1 MAAEKRK
8 VKKWGWKTL
17 LALLGLAAAGAFGFF
32 SIFNTIRV
40 TAAEPSL
47 SENEANEAAS
57 VTITD
62 AELEQLL
69 SGELTLDSL
78 TRTGTDEAPAAS
90 EAQGTAAGEQP
101 ARTES
106 EAAAP
111 SEPEDSASGTEQSA
125 ASSSEAPAE
134 KKQQEAACEAEVKAL
149 IQQTYALKAIAEKG
163 LNSSISA
170 AKAEYKTLPAEQQT
184 KTKKIMICLSKTGEL
199 TSLQSYC
206 DKEMGRIVS
215 QLRTVLKENGQST
228 ELADQVMST
237 YKAEKSQR
245 YAELKNKLYT
255 VLKEQGRL
263 KSRSTGEESQS
274 MDNYKAENQEQEIDL
289 VSLFFA
295 VAHRYKQMAAAAVI
309 CAVLF
314 GGFGVVKGMLNQR
327 AIDEAIA
334 NGEEVPRTSAE
345 QQYEEDMVE
354 YREAQTKHDTDVTSY
369 KQQLNQNEADQV
381 RAQFDIDN
389 AQEYID
395 KSVRQKLDPYNVYT
409 SETRFYITT
418 DYKIMPGMDYQNPD
432 YTSAV
437 LSAYNSLLTSH
448 ESIITIADQFSMEE
462 RYMRELISVSVDN
475 ATRLLTITTYG
486 EDADEASRIM
496 DLMLKRME
504 AVRENIEMT
513 VGGHNTKQVSRSDS
527 TTVLTWLRDSQQD
540 TAEQSDRPAE
550 QS

>member
-32 SIFNTIRV
+32 SIFNTVRV
-40 TAAEPSL
+40 TAAEPAL
-47 SENEANEAAS
+47 SENEANEEAS

-101 ARTES
+101 ARMES
-106 EAAAP
+106 EAAAS

-125 ASSSEAPAE
+125 A
-134 KKQQEAACEAEVKAL
+134 CEAEVKAL
-149 IQQTYALKAIAEKG
+149 IQKTYALKAIAEKG

-245 YAELKNKLYT
+245 YAELKNKLY
-255 VLKEQGRL
+255 
-263 KSRSTGEESQS
+263 
-274 MDNYKAENQEQEIDL
+274 
-289 VSLFFA
+289 
-295 VAHRYKQMAAAAVI
+295 
-309 CAVLF
+309 
-314 GGFGVVKGMLNQR
+314 
-327 AIDEAIA
+327 
-334 NGEEVPRTSAE
+334 NG
-345 QQYEEDMVE
+345 
-354 YREAQTKHDTDVTSY
+354 
-369 KQQLNQNEADQV
+369 
-381 RAQFDIDN
+381 
-389 AQEYID
+389 
-395 KSVRQKLDPYNVYT
+395 
-409 SETRFYITT
+409 
-418 DYKIMPGMDYQNPD
+418 
-432 YTSAV
+432 
-437 LSAYNSLLTSH
+437 
-448 ESIITIADQFSMEE
+448 
-462 RYMRELISVSVDN
+462 
-475 ATRLLTITTYG
+475 
-486 EDADEASRIM
+486 
-496 DLMLKRME
+496 
-504 AVRENIEMT
+504 
-513 VGGHNTKQVSRSDS
+513 
-527 TTVLTWLRDSQQD
+527 
-540 TAEQSDRPAE
+540 
-550 QS
+550 

>member
-1 MAAEKRK
+1 MEERK
-8 VKKWGWKTL
+8 FKKWGWKAL

-32 SIFNTIRV
+32 SIFNTVRV
-40 TAAEPSL
+40 AAAEPAL
-47 SENEANEAAS
+47 SENEADEAAS

-90 EAQGTAAGEQP
+90 EAQGIAAGEQP

-106 EAAAP
+106 EAAAS

-134 KKQQEAACEAEVKAL
+134 KKQQQEAACEAEVKAL

-245 YAELKNKLYT
+245 YAELKNKLY
-255 VLKEQGRL
+255 
-263 KSRSTGEESQS
+263 
-274 MDNYKAENQEQEIDL
+274 
-289 VSLFFA
+289 
-295 VAHRYKQMAAAAVI
+295 
-309 CAVLF
+309 
-314 GGFGVVKGMLNQR
+314 
-327 AIDEAIA
+327 
-334 NGEEVPRTSAE
+334 NG
-345 QQYEEDMVE
+345 
-354 YREAQTKHDTDVTSY
+354 
-369 KQQLNQNEADQV
+369 
-381 RAQFDIDN
+381 
-389 AQEYID
+389 
-395 KSVRQKLDPYNVYT
+395 
-409 SETRFYITT
+409 
-418 DYKIMPGMDYQNPD
+418 
-432 YTSAV
+432 
-437 LSAYNSLLTSH
+437 
-448 ESIITIADQFSMEE
+448 
-462 RYMRELISVSVDN
+462 
-475 ATRLLTITTYG
+475 
-486 EDADEASRIM
+486 
-496 DLMLKRME
+496 
-504 AVRENIEMT
+504 
-513 VGGHNTKQVSRSDS
+513 
-527 TTVLTWLRDSQQD
+527 
-540 TAEQSDRPAE
+540 
-550 QS
+550 

>member
-8 VKKWGWKTL
+8 VQKWGWKTL

-32 SIFNTIRV
+32 SIFNTVRV

-78 TRTGTDEAPAAS
+78 TRTGTDEA
-90 EAQGTAAGEQP
+90 
-101 ARTES
+101 
-106 EAAAP
+106 
-111 SEPEDSASGTEQSA
+111 SA

-245 YAELKNKLYT
+245 YAELKNKLY
-255 VLKEQGRL
+255 
-263 KSRSTGEESQS
+263 
-274 MDNYKAENQEQEIDL
+274 
-289 VSLFFA
+289 
-295 VAHRYKQMAAAAVI
+295 
-309 CAVLF
+309 
-314 GGFGVVKGMLNQR
+314 
-327 AIDEAIA
+327 
-334 NGEEVPRTSAE
+334 NG
-345 QQYEEDMVE
+345 
-354 YREAQTKHDTDVTSY
+354 
-369 KQQLNQNEADQV
+369 
-381 RAQFDIDN
+381 
-389 AQEYID
+389 
-395 KSVRQKLDPYNVYT
+395 
-409 SETRFYITT
+409 
-418 DYKIMPGMDYQNPD
+418 
-432 YTSAV
+432 
-437 LSAYNSLLTSH
+437 
-448 ESIITIADQFSMEE
+448 
-462 RYMRELISVSVDN
+462 
-475 ATRLLTITTYG
+475 
-486 EDADEASRIM
+486 
-496 DLMLKRME
+496 
-504 AVRENIEMT
+504 
-513 VGGHNTKQVSRSDS
+513 
-527 TTVLTWLRDSQQD
+527 
-540 TAEQSDRPAE
+540 
-550 QS
+550 

>member
-1 MAAEKRK
+1 MNYPVEYTVIAENEKIYIEGGADYWGLFNYLIGDYLRDAVLSDTRSAVWNSAKKGSTEPLQNWFKNFKSMGIMGMIGYLPDQEVIKVEERK
-8 VKKWGWKTL
+8 FKKWGWKAL
-17 LALLGLAAAGAFGFF
+17 LALLGLAVAGAFGFF
-32 SIFNTIRV
+32 SIFNTVRV
-40 TAAEPSL
+40 AAAEPAL

-101 ARTES
+101 TRTES
-106 EAAAP
+106 EAAAS
-111 SEPEDSASGTEQSA
+111 SEPEDSVSGTEQSA

-245 YAELKNKLYT
+245 YAELKNKLY
-255 VLKEQGRL
+255 
-263 KSRSTGEESQS
+263 
-274 MDNYKAENQEQEIDL
+274 
-289 VSLFFA
+289 
-295 VAHRYKQMAAAAVI
+295 
-309 CAVLF
+309 
-314 GGFGVVKGMLNQR
+314 
-327 AIDEAIA
+327 
-334 NGEEVPRTSAE
+334 NG
-345 QQYEEDMVE
+345 
-354 YREAQTKHDTDVTSY
+354 
-369 KQQLNQNEADQV
+369 
-381 RAQFDIDN
+381 
-389 AQEYID
+389 
-395 KSVRQKLDPYNVYT
+395 
-409 SETRFYITT
+409 
-418 DYKIMPGMDYQNPD
+418 
-432 YTSAV
+432 
-437 LSAYNSLLTSH
+437 
-448 ESIITIADQFSMEE
+448 
-462 RYMRELISVSVDN
+462 
-475 ATRLLTITTYG
+475 
-486 EDADEASRIM
+486 
-496 DLMLKRME
+496 
-504 AVRENIEMT
+504 
-513 VGGHNTKQVSRSDS
+513 
-527 TTVLTWLRDSQQD
+527 
-540 TAEQSDRPAE
+540 
-550 QS
+550 

>member
-8 VKKWGWKTL
+8 VKKWGGKTL

-32 SIFNTIRV
+32 SIFNTVRV
-40 TAAEPSL
+40 AAAEPAL

-101 ARTES
+101 ARMES
-106 EAAAP
+106 EAAA
-111 SEPEDSASGTEQSA
+111 
-125 ASSSEAPAE
+125 SSEAPAE

-170 AKAEYKTLPAEQQT
+170 AKAEYKTLPAGQQT

-245 YAELKNKLYT
+245 YAELKNKLY
-255 VLKEQGRL
+255 
-263 KSRSTGEESQS
+263 
-274 MDNYKAENQEQEIDL
+274 
-289 VSLFFA
+289 
-295 VAHRYKQMAAAAVI
+295 
-309 CAVLF
+309 
-314 GGFGVVKGMLNQR
+314 
-327 AIDEAIA
+327 
-334 NGEEVPRTSAE
+334 NG
-345 QQYEEDMVE
+345 
-354 YREAQTKHDTDVTSY
+354 
-369 KQQLNQNEADQV
+369 
-381 RAQFDIDN
+381 
-389 AQEYID
+389 
-395 KSVRQKLDPYNVYT
+395 
-409 SETRFYITT
+409 
-418 DYKIMPGMDYQNPD
+418 
-432 YTSAV
+432 
-437 LSAYNSLLTSH
+437 
-448 ESIITIADQFSMEE
+448 
-462 RYMRELISVSVDN
+462 
-475 ATRLLTITTYG
+475 
-486 EDADEASRIM
+486 
-496 DLMLKRME
+496 
-504 AVRENIEMT
+504 
-513 VGGHNTKQVSRSDS
+513 
-527 TTVLTWLRDSQQD
+527 
-540 TAEQSDRPAE
+540 
-550 QS
+550 